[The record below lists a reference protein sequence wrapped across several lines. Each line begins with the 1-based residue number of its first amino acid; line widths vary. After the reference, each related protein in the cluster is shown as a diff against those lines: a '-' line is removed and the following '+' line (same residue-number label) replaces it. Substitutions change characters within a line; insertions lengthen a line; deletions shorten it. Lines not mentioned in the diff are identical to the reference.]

1 MSATR
6 DLSQEDMLA
15 VMAYA
20 DGELEGDELERVK
33 KLLDESDQASEL
45 LASLHAI
52 GDGVRS
58 SIDPKDIDI
67 RDVVM
72 ARLPPSDLDTARLRR
87 TQRTRMT
94 LVVGC
99 LPGSSKRPS
108 PPPSSSTSVTEPG
121 RTGHTRRILQEPH
134 RTTPCLPRPAI
145 TGVQVDFVDTP
156 SAVSVF
162 YVPAESAG
170 GETDQATDTQPR
182 ASSSGSRRLPRRCS
196 GASGSF

>member
-87 TQRTRMT
+87 TQRTRIA
-94 LVVGC
+94 VVGATIVAIAAAV
-99 LPGSSKRPS
+99 LFYVRDGAGPNGPHAQNPS
-108 PPPSSSTSVTEPG
+108 GTSPNDTMLASAST
-121 RTGHTRRILQEPH
+121 
-134 RTTPCLPRPAI
+134 

-170 GETDQATDTQPR
+170 GETDQATDTPPSVVVWIPET
-182 ASSSGSRRLPRRCS
+182 AP
-196 GASGSF
+196 